1 MIPTFITSLWVSYSL
16 VSYEHSHI
24 CLAVLHSQHKLA
36 YFRNAKWLECW
47 ITDAEML
54 VCFKFKSY
62 YATLDNDSDNEVT
75 TISSIEQDSTSNIF
89 DQLDALAPPKP
100 SDMRCEIDC
109 YLSVDI
115 EHVTDALGWWYKW
128 CTVYLRLS
136 RMAHNYLS
144 VPGTFTESFIIY

>member
-1 MIPTFITSLWVSYSL
+1 
-16 VSYEHSHI
+16 
-24 CLAVLHSQHKLA
+24 
-36 YFRNAKWLECW
+36 
-47 ITDAEML
+47 ML

-100 SDMRCEIDC
+100 SDMWCEIDC

-128 CTVYLRLS
+128 CTVYPCLS
-136 RMAHNYLS
+136 RMACDYLS
-144 VPGTFTESFIIY
+144 VPGMFTESFIIY